1 VLFEKSEMIEARRHT
16 RYELEVPGFMRILGP
31 PGGAFVVT
39 VLDIS
44 KSGFRVRSSRPL
56 PEGTSVAV
64 TCRRKEITGEVRYAR
79 TMGTGE
85 VHLGIQATG
94 VSGMTGELDLT
105 LLFPDL
111 IRR

>member
-1 VLFEKSEMIEARRHT
+1 MIDARRHA
-16 RYELEVPGFMRILGP
+16 RYELEESGFMRILGP

-44 KSGFRVRSSRPL
+44 KSGFRVRCSRTL
-56 PEGTSVAV
+56 PEGTLVAV
-64 TCRRKEITGEVRYAR
+64 TCRRTEIAGEIRYAR
-79 TMGTGE
+79 GMGPG
-85 VHLGIQATG
+85 VAHLGIQANS
-94 VSGMTGELDLT
+94 VSGMTGDIDLT

>member
-1 VLFEKSEMIEARRHT
+1 MIEARRHA
-16 RYELEVPGFMRILGP
+16 RYELAEPGFMRILGP

-44 KSGFRVRSSRPL
+44 KSGFRVRCSREL
-56 PEGTSVAV
+56 PEGTLIAV
-64 TCRRKEITGEVRYAR
+64 TCRRTEIIGEVRYSR
-79 TMGTGE
+79 GMGAGD
-85 VHLGIQATG
+85 VHMGIQASS
-94 VSGMTGELDLT
+94 VSKMTGEIDLT